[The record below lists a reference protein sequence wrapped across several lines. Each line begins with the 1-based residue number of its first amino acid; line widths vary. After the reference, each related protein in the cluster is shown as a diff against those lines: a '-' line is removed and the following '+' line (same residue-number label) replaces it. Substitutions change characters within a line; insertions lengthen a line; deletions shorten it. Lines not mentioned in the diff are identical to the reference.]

1 MPRYFFDTEIRG
13 SVFPDPEG
21 ADFESDETAVRQAI
35 EDAQAFGG
43 DRLAHGG
50 PLDGEIKIVRAETGD
65 IIARFTIEE
74 AVRRMRRN

>member
-1 MPRYFFDTEIRG
+1 MPRYFFDTQIND
-13 SVFPDPEG
+13 SVFQDAEG
-21 ADFESDETAVRQAI
+21 ADFETDDMAVRQAI

-50 PLDGEIKIVRAETGD
+50 ALDGEIKIVRAETGD

-74 AVRRMRRN
+74 AVRKLSET